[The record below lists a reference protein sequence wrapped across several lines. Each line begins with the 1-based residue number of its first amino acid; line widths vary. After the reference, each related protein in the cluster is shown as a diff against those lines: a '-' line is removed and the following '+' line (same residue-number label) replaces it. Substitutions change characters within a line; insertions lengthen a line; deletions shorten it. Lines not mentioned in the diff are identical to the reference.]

1 MIINKIKISI
11 IIPYYKGE
19 SYYHLLLSSINKSLT
34 ACSQFNFNYE
44 LITIID
50 SIETLQESVMQI
62 ANSAFHDMT
71 NVNIVIKKNTQNI
84 GVAGSRNFA
93 ISIANGH
100 FLHIIDQDDLVSI
113 PFYSKIISLLDS
125 YNFILV
131 NGEIRY
137 TNKKFNTHKL
147 YYLKPKINIIGII
160 KDDYIRSPGQ
170 IVFSKN
176 LCKELTFPEPK
187 VFKGADDRFFWIGLF
202 LNNKN
207 FVKPFYVANPYYIAN
222 IHNKNYSADAEN
234 LRRSALENWK
244 IIQSNL
250 NLSDYNKL
258 VNYDILRIKFL
269 LNDPLTYLNKLKGSY
284 LSLKYFIKPNKILRF
299 LFKRI

>member
-1 MIINKIKISI
+1 MINKYKISV
-11 IIPYYKGE
+11 IIPYYNG
-19 SYYHLLLSSINKSLT
+19 SSFYTLLLKSIKDSILVIN
-34 ACSQFNFNYE
+34 NFNISFE
-44 LITIID
+44 IITIID
-50 SIETLQESVMQI
+50 SVETSLSEIESVNNLLFKELEQI
-62 ANSAFHDMT
+62 NC
-71 NVNIVIKKNTQNI
+71 VVKKNKRNI

-93 ISIANGH
+93 ISIANGD
-100 FLHIIDQDDLVSI
+100 FLHIIDQDDLVST

-160 KDDYIRSPGQ
+160 EDDYIRSPGQ

-187 VFKGADDRFFWIGLF
+187 VFKGADDRFFWISLF
-202 LNNKN
+202 LNNKS
-207 FVKPFYVANPYYIAN
+207 FVKPFYIADPYYIAN
-222 IHNKNYSADAEN
+222 IHDENYSADAEN
-234 LRRSALENWK
+234 LRRSALENWL
-244 IIQSNL
+244 IIQSKL
-250 NLSDYNKL
+250 ILDDYNKL
-258 VNYDILRIKFL
+258 IYNDNLRLKFL
-269 LNDPLTYLNKLKGSY
+269 LNDPLSYLDKLKGLY

-299 LFKRI
+299 FFKRI